1 MISRGLAMALGIAQS
16 IVLVRIL
23 SVSEWGL
30 KDIALSVGGAL
41 GIYQHLGLSSGSV
54 REISSA
60 KNDAEVFKIFIT
72 SVIIRYIIT
81 FPLGVG
87 LFIFSNRIAIGVYN
101 NPDLV
106 LPLKLYALVIL
117 IQGLQGLMNAVISG
131 LKRFKH
137 LFIYQVVI
145 SVVSLLI
152 FIPLVYM
159 YRVPGFFYA
168 LVIFNVISTVSLA
181 VLAFA
186 PLRASLVL
194 PSKADFVRLFKEIF
208 SISMAIYLVKI
219 IYTNWDKFGGYTLGA
234 VTTPEMVGYFT
245 FAMLF
250 AKKIVSVSDA
260 VTDVNLPVMSE
271 TYSQNV
277 AEFKDLFKKN
287 FDKLFLFVI
296 ISSSVAVYWSPE
308 LIDLAAGA
316 GKYTASFPLI
326 LPLVAASV
334 AYSLMNIIKSSIY
347 IPAKLI
353 KEMILSFVVL
363 LGASVVSFVILK
375 FSVGLLT
382 AMAYALLVGSILALL
397 LMSYYSQKKVAL
409 SIFDKRH
416 LYYAVQALAV
426 CCMSIIG
433 ALWFK
438 ILVFAIALP
447 LLVLGAFLCNFI
459 SYSDIIKIKNLF
471 TTKFRKA

>member
-1 MISRGLAMALGIAQS
+1 MQHRSLVLWQIVSLISRGLAMALGIAQS

-54 REISSA
+54 REIASA
-60 KNDAEVFKIFIT
+60 KDDAEVFKIFIT
-72 SVIIRYIIT
+72 SVVIRYIIT

-87 LFIFSNRIAIGVYN
+87 LFFFAKHIATGIYH
-101 NPDLV
+101 NPDLI
-106 LPLKLYALVIL
+106 LPLQLYSLVIL

-168 LVIFNVISTVSLA
+168 LVIFNLISTVSLA

-186 PLRASLVL
+186 PLRASLIL
-194 PSKADFVRLFKEIF
+194 PNKEDFKRLFKEIF

-219 IYTNWDKFGGYTLGA
+219 IYTNWDKFGGYTLG
-234 VTTPEMVGYFT
+234 VFTTPEMVGYFT

-271 TYSQNV
+271 KYSQNV
-277 AEFKDLFKKN
+277 DDFKELFKKN
-287 FDKLFLFVI
+287 FDKLFS
-296 ISSSVAVYWSPE
+296 IS
-308 LIDLAAGA
+308 
-316 GKYTASFPLI
+316 
-326 LPLVAASV
+326 
-334 AYSLMNIIKSSIY
+334 
-347 IPAKLI
+347 
-353 KEMILSFVVL
+353 
-363 LGASVVSFVILK
+363 
-375 FSVGLLT
+375 
-382 AMAYALLVGSILALL
+382 
-397 LMSYYSQKKVAL
+397 
-409 SIFDKRH
+409 
-416 LYYAVQALAV
+416 
-426 CCMSIIG
+426 
-433 ALWFK
+433 
-438 ILVFAIALP
+438 
-447 LLVLGAFLCNFI
+447 
-459 SYSDIIKIKNLF
+459 
-471 TTKFRKA
+471 